1 MGAAKS
7 FSRYLNRHKLHA
19 VALSEEQPNGRIF
32 FDSGEARID
41 VTEAHALITL
51 NPFAIAVNGSIID
64 FRRNKNPT
72 LLVLDDGIIIG
83 KLLLRQVR
91 TEHAGDLVLH
101 IYESDFPAAEF
112 SFLQRIWYAWLL
124 SIKNKTNRR
133 ARHFVVPPEELLKLF
148 VYTLKPR
155 PVYLVSV
162 AHQKGFDVFPIDIF
176 GQVADD
182 LRVISVRTTSP
193 VIRYILETGNLCAA
207 SVPFYS
213 KETVYRFGGHH
224 AGGVLPEPLH
234 DVRFMESPLLRMPV
248 PDFAVSVQELHVR
261 HSFTQ
266 GIHTQFV
273 AQVMHHYRMSHAP
286 LLAHT
291 PWFNEKYFQG
301 KFDGIR

>member
-1 MGAAKS
+1 MSAGKS

-19 VALSEEQPNGRIF
+19 VALSEEQQSGRIF
-32 FDSGEARID
+32 FDSGD
-41 VTEAHALITL
+41 VRLDITEAHALITL
-51 NPFAIAVNGSIID
+51 NPFTIAVNASLID
-64 FRRNKNPT
+64 FHSTTNPM
-72 LLVLDDGIIIG
+72 LLVLDDGIITG
-83 KLLLRQVR
+83 KLPLRQVR
-91 TEHAGDLVLH
+91 TEHAGNLVLH

-112 SFLQRIWYAWLL
+112 SFLQRIWYRWLL

-155 PVYLVSV
+155 PVYLVSI
-162 AHQKGFDVFPIDIF
+162 AHQNSFDVFPIDIF

-193 VIRYILETGNLCAA
+193 AIAHILKTGNLCAA
-207 SVPFYS
+207 STPFDR

-224 AGGVLPEPLH
+224 AGGVLPEALH
-234 DVRFMESPLLRMPV
+234 DVVLMESPLLELPV
-248 PDFAVSVQELHVR
+248 PDFAVSVEELHVR

-273 AQVMHHYRMSHAP
+273 AQVMHQYRLSHAP